1 MKGETMKKRFAS
13 MAAMFLAMCLL
24 SDAAAAGTNA
34 VLWVNIGSNSGLFA
48 FDWNSAGVKGLNLAG
63 SPQSTRR
70 GVGILKSRRRE
81 IADGAY
87 VMIPICLF
95 SSVVPESYDLRP
107 SAASHPLLP
116 FDGMPDEKAMS
127 GFAGM
132 LDRVWK
138 KEFSIHD
145 YADPMT
151 ETNRASYYANVA
163 LMRDFI
169 GWCRKEGLRPV
180 FVLPPA
186 AKCLRDL
193 FPDSFMKAYVYDFI
207 RDVTK
212 GTGVKFLDYWR
223 DAEFQDECLYATS
236 LFLNKTGRRRFTEKV
251 IGDCI
256 MESKGDVR

>member
-1 MKGETMKKRFAS
+1 MKRRFAS
-13 MAAMFLAMCLL
+13 MAAMFLAMWLL

-48 FDWNSAGVKGLNLAG
+48 FDWESAGVKGLNLAG
-63 SPQSTRR
+63 SPRSMRR
-70 GVGILKSRRRE
+70 GIAILKSRRRE
-81 IADGAY
+81 VAGGAY

-95 SSVVPESYDLRP
+95 SSVVPESYDLRS

-116 FDGMPDEKAMS
+116 FDGMPDEKAMA
-127 GFAGM
+127 GFAGL
-132 LDRVWK
+132 LDRGWK

-151 ETNRASYYANVA
+151 ETNRAAYSANVA
-163 LMRDFI
+163 RMRAFL
-169 GWCRKEGLRPV
+169 GWCRQEGLRPV

-207 RDVTK
+207 RDVTD
-212 GTGVKFLDYWR
+212 GTGVKFLDYWH
-223 DAEFQDECLYATS
+223 DAEFQDERLYATS
-236 LFLNKTGRRRFTEKV
+236 LFLNRTGRRRFTKKV

-256 MESKGDVR
+256 MKSNGDVK

>member
-1 MKGETMKKRFAS
+1 MEKRFTS
-13 MAAMFLAMCLL
+13 MTALFLAMCLL
-24 SDAAAAGTNA
+24 TGVATAGTNA
-34 VLWVNIGSNSGLFA
+34 VQWVNIGSNSGLFA
-48 FDWNSAGVKGLNLAG
+48 FDWESAGVKGLNLAG
-63 SPQSTRR
+63 SPQSMRR
-70 GVGILKSRRRE
+70 GVSILKSRRRE
-81 IADGAY
+81 IAGGAY

-95 SSVVPESYDLRP
+95 SSVVPESYDLRS
-107 SAASHPLLP
+107 SATSHPLLP

-132 LDRVWK
+132 LDRAWK

-151 ETNRASYYANVA
+151 ETNRTVYSANVVR
-163 LMRDFI
+163 MRAFL
-169 GWCRKEGLRPV
+169 GWCSQEGLRPV

-223 DAEFQDECLYATS
+223 DSDFQDERLYATS
-236 LFLNKTGRRRFTEKV
+236 LFLNKTGRRRFTKKV
-251 IGDCI
+251 IGDCA
-256 MESKGDVR
+256 MKLEGDSR

>member
-1 MKGETMKKRFAS
+1 MKRRFAS
-13 MAAMFLAMCLL
+13 MAAMFLAMWLL

-48 FDWNSAGVKGLNLAG
+48 FDWESAGVKGLNLAG
-63 SPQSTRR
+63 SPRSMRR
-70 GVGILKSRRRE
+70 GIAILKSRRRE
-81 IADGAY
+81 VAGGAY
-87 VMIPICLF
+87 IIIPICLF
-95 SSVVPESYDLRP
+95 SSVVPESYYFRP

-116 FDGMPDEKAMS
+116 FDGMPDEKAMA
-127 GFAGM
+127 GFAGL
-132 LDRVWK
+132 LDRGWK

-151 ETNRASYYANVA
+151 ETNRTAYSANVA
-163 LMRDFI
+163 HMRDFI
-169 GWCRKEGLRPV
+169 SWCGQEGLRPV

-212 GTGVKFLDYWR
+212 GTDVKFIDYWD
-223 DAEFQDECLYATS
+223 DAEFQDDRLYATS
-236 LFLNKTGRRRFTEKV
+236 LFLNKTGRRRFTKKV
-251 IGDCI
+251 MGDCI
-256 MESKGDVR
+256 MKSNGDVK

>member
-1 MKGETMKKRFAS
+1 MKKRFAS
-13 MAAMFLAMCLL
+13 IAALFLAMCLL
-24 SDAAAAGTNA
+24 PGAVSAVTNA
-34 VLWVNIGSNSGLFA
+34 VQWVNVGSNSGLFA
-48 FDWNSAGVKGLNLAG
+48 FDWNSAGVQGLNLAS
-63 SPQSTRR
+63 SPQSLRR
-70 GVGILKSRRRE
+70 GVVYLKSRRDDV
-81 IADGAY
+81 ASGAY
-87 VMIPICLF
+87 IMIPICLF

-138 KEFSIHD
+138 KEFAIHD

-151 ETNRASYYANVA
+151 ETNRAAYYANVA

-180 FVLPPA
+180 FVLLPA

-193 FPDSFMKAYVYDFI
+193 FPDSFMKEYVYDFI
-207 RDVTK
+207 HDVTK

-223 DAEFQDECLYATS
+223 DAEFQDERLYATS
-236 LFLNKTGRRRFTEKV
+236 LFLNKTGRRRFTKKV